1 MTTRIQFST
10 TRPATVTP
18 LHSRCLGC
26 LAPRWR
32 ARVPAPR
39 LRRPAPAGLPDAIA
53 KPSPPA
59 ASAAPGRRRNAC
71 RYARREN
78 APGRPGSG
86 SRCRRCAIPRKESC
100 VARREPCQRRP
111 SEGAVA
117 ASTGMPKRR
126 APARAPL
133 EWIGSTLALYEK
145 QQLLQRDGGLL
156 QRRRVARCHGRI
168 DFLVQVDRL
177 LTVFGVHFGEQP
189 VRTLQQA
196 LYFRVAVRAR
206 GGRYLDHPGARI
218 HYVFF
223 EVFRRLP
230 TVIPHL
236 AARLVQLL
244 NPLTP
249 RRDLLGALRAQRIG
263 DPDVLRFTGPLLHRR
278 DLQNA
283 VQIEAHAAKNL
294 VGILDCGQAFDAK
307 IPYQDVLQRVLIVA
321 LIYLDIHLG
330 LIGVA
335 GHVPLGARQR
345 QRRIAPDNGLV
356 TVRIGISA
364 AVAEI

>member
-59 ASAAPGRRRNAC
+59 ASAAPGRRRNAS

-78 APGRPGSG
+78 APGRPGTG
-86 SRCRRCAIPRKESC
+86 SRRRRCAILRKESC
-100 VARREPCQRRP
+100 VARPGPCRKRP
-111 SEGAVA
+111 PEGAA
-117 ASTGMPKRR
+117 PASTRISTRR
-126 APARAPL
+126 ARVRAPL
-133 EWIGSTLALYEK
+133 EWIGSILALYEE
-145 QQLLQRDGGLL
+145 QQLLQRAGGLL

-168 DFLVQVDRL
+168 DFLVQVDPL
-177 LTVFGVHFGEQP
+177 LTVLGLHFGEQP
-189 VRTLQQA
+189 GRTLQQA

-230 TVIPHL
+230 TVIHHL
-236 AARLVQLL
+236 AARLVQI
-244 NPLTP
+244 
-249 RRDLLGALRAQRIG
+249 GRASCR
-263 DPDVLRFTGPLLHRR
+263 
-278 DLQNA
+278 
-283 VQIEAHAAKNL
+283 E
-294 VGILDCGQAFDAK
+294 
-307 IPYQDVLQRVLIVA
+307 RV
-321 LIYLDIHLG
+321 
-330 LIGVA
+330 
-335 GHVPLGARQR
+335 
-345 QRRIAPDNGLV
+345 
-356 TVRIGISA
+356 
-364 AVAEI
+364 